1 MGYIKGFKLNRGAI
15 GATIAHDSHNIIAIG
30 ADDEDIVKAINYLI
44 DAKGGIVVTDG
55 ERTKLLNLPI
65 AGLMLPVDGETVA
78 RAYRELLL
86 EARNL
91 GCEFRSPFIT
101 MSFMALPVI
110 PTLKFTDKGL
120 VDVTLFDFVP
130 LVLE

>member
-1 MGYIKGFKLNRGAI
+1 MRIKTLSLFVHG
-15 GATIAHDSHNIIAIG
+15 SHNIIAIG

-65 AGLMLPVDGETVA
+65 AGLMSPDEGGTVA

-110 PTLKFTDKGL
+110 PTLKLTDK
-120 VDVTLFDFVP
+120 
-130 LVLE
+130 

>member
-1 MGYIKGFKLNRGAI
+1 MRRKTLSFFVHG
-15 GATIAHDSHNIIAIG
+15 SHNIIAIG

-55 ERTKLLNLPI
+55 ERTKLLNFPI
-65 AGLMLPVDGETVA
+65 AGLMSPDDGETVA

-110 PTLKFTDKGL
+110 PTLKLTDKGL

>member
-1 MGYIKGFKLNRGAI
+1 M
-15 GATIAHDSHNIIAIG
+15 H
-30 ADDEDIVKAINYLI
+30 
-44 DAKGGIVVTDG
+44 IVVTDG
-55 ERTKLLNLPI
+55 ERTKLLYLPI
-65 AGLMLPVDGETVA
+65 AGLMSPDDGETGA

-91 GCEFRSPFIT
+91 GCEFRSPFIS

-110 PTLKFTDKGL
+110 PTLKLTDKGL

-130 LVLE
+130 LVFE